1 MKDALI
7 RLDSN
12 LNETSMRLY
21 KLQAVDIDVF
31 QQKIIDMLLNPAF
44 QYNV

>member
-7 RLDSN
+7 RLDGN
-12 LNETSMRLY
+12 LNVTSMRLY
-21 KLQAVDIDVF
+21 KLQAVDIDMF

-44 QYNV
+44 QYNI